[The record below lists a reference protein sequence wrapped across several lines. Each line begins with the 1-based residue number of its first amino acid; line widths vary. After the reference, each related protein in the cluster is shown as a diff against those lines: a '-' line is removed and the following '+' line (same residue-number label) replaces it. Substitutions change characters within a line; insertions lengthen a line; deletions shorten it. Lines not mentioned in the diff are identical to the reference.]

1 MDLMPENPIQ
11 PKQKSNNSTKIIL
24 IVVIVFIFLLIGAA
38 AGVWVY
44 SQKLSQQQFKVTI
57 DGLSNSKAS
66 SIENMF
72 IINNGKV
79 YTSIEGICDFVSYKY
94 YPGEYGQYTE
104 DKTKCYVTN
113 SKERVSFAVGSNQ
126 IRKTPLLDKDSE
138 SQTFTIEEDVILKG
152 NSLYV
157 GEEGFM
163 KGFNSLIQYN
173 SETNTVTIATLP
185 YLTKYYE
192 ENKKNA
198 CLEKSKLDN
207 YIIFNNEKALLY
219 NLLVIQD
226 ASTGLFG
233 VANLSNEGNVII
245 TARYKSIEYIEGN
258 GDFIVTTEDNKVGII
273 GNDGITKVKP
283 TYDSIQEIDKDIG
296 LYLVI
301 SNNKQG
307 VINRNGKI
315 IIYQDYDKIGLE
327 SGKYDDPNVTNRYLL
342 YGTCIPVKLN
352 NKWGIIDKDG
362 NKIVPIE
369 YDGFGCREV
378 TETGLKN
385 TNGSVL
391 VPELK
396 AIVVEKDIKAG
407 NATVKKYGLISSTG
421 NLMINIVADAAYST
435 TVENQTTYY
444 VRYNNEA
451 IDIVKYI
458 REQQNGTNQVE
469 NNYGDAT
476 VSVENNIAS
485 EQ

>member
-1 MDLMPENPIQ
+1 M
-11 PKQKSNNSTKIIL
+11 
-24 IVVIVFIFLLIGAA
+24 
-38 AGVWVY
+38 
-44 SQKLSQQQFKVTI
+44 
-57 DGLSNSKAS
+57 
-66 SIENMF
+66 
-72 IINNGKV
+72 
-79 YTSIEGICDFVSYKY
+79 
-94 YPGEYGQYTE
+94 
-104 DKTKCYVTN
+104 
-113 SKERVSFAVGSNQ
+113 
-126 IRKTPLLDKDSE
+126 
-138 SQTFTIEEDVILKG
+138 
-152 NSLYV
+152 
-157 GEEGFM
+157 
-163 KGFNSLIQYN
+163 
-173 SETNTVTIATLP
+173 
-185 YLTKYYE
+185 
-192 ENKKNA
+192 
-198 CLEKSKLDN
+198 EKSKLDN

-233 VANLSNEGNVII
+233 VANLSNESNVII

-396 AIVVEKDIKAG
+396 AIVVEKDIRAG